1 MPICYNGRTKK
12 RAVRLIYLFFYTGC
26 VQCIA
31 LIFLFRFAIIFVLNP
46 LGLTI
51 LLANLAG
58 VFYAE
63 DECLN
68 KYPRQ
73 CG

>member
-1 MPICYNGRTKK
+1 MPFWYNYGTKK
-12 RAVRLIYLFFYTGC
+12 RAVTCSLYGL
-26 VQCIA
+26 CIVHSPN
-31 LIFLFRFAIIFVLNP
+31 FLFRFAIIFLLNP

-63 DECLN
+63 DERLN
-68 KYPRQ
+68 KYPRP